1 MCGPL
6 SSSSSSPRPSP
17 LAHSLVPL
25 HRPQHDAQLDYYGR
39 RLATASSDRS
49 IRIFDV
55 EADDSYRLAD
65 SLQASVLSLS
75 RSCEL
80 LCLETTSLTSLHPP
94 YARSHD
100 GPVHAL
106 AWAHP
111 SFGSILASCSFDG
124 KVLIWKE
131 NDAPNKGWSNVK
143 EHLLHT
149 ASGALSC
156 PPSSSPLSSSPPPRP
171 AALADPGS
179 LSRSQR
185 HRMGTSRA
193 RPDPRLRLVRRQGLG
208 PHLQQCVSRFPPHL
222 LPRLPHA
229 DPARLVLADDGTW
242 EASLF
247 PAHAQGVTSVSWAPA
262 VGIGA
267 LTSAGGAPPQGGA
280 GQGGEGQEALQ
291 QVKRFATGGC
301 DGLVKIWAYKCVLA
315 RLLPLLLELQA

>member
-65 SLQASVLSLS
+65 SLQAYVPPLFLSPG
-75 RSCEL
+75 EADIPH
-80 LCLETTSLTSLHPP
+80 SLTDLLVQPP
-94 YARSHD
+94 DCSHD

-131 NDAPNKGWSNVK
+131 NDAPNKGWANVK

-149 ASGALSC
+149 ASGTL
-156 PPSSSPLSSSPPPRP
+156 PSPLP
-171 AALADPGS
+171 LA
-179 LSRSQR
+179 
-185 HRMGTSRA
+185 
-193 RPDPRLRLVRRQGLG
+193 
-208 PHLQQCVSRFPPHL
+208 L
-222 LPRLPHA
+222 LPTDR
-229 DPARLVLADDGTW
+229 D
-242 EASLF
+242 
-247 PAHAQGVTSVSWAPA
+247 
-262 VGIGA
+262 
-267 LTSAGGAPPQGGA
+267 
-280 GQGGEGQEALQ
+280 
-291 QVKRFATGGC
+291 
-301 DGLVKIWAYKCVLA
+301 
-315 RLLPLLLELQA
+315 